1 MPAFLKYIDMENFKS
16 YRGQHRIGPLKSF
29 TAVVGP
35 NGSGKSNFMD
45 AVSFVMGEKT
55 SLLRVKRLSDLI
67 HGASINK
74 PVSRNASVTATFIL
88 EDMTEKQFQR
98 SVIGQSSDHKIDG
111 QSVSVSNYLA
121 ELERLGINVKAK
133 NFLVFQGAVESIA
146 MKNPKERTA
155 LFEEISGSGVLKEQY
170 EACRA
175 EVNRADEEA
184 QFSYQK
190 KKGVAAE
197 RKEAKFEKEEA
208 EKYTRLK
215 EELQEQKV
223 ELQLFHLYHN
233 EKEIQNLEETLQ
245 HKQTELT
252 KIEKK
257 RQKAEDG
264 LKEKKKES
272 GTIQRELAK
281 IEQDIREVEAEISKK
296 RPTFI
301 KAKERVSHTQK
312 KLESASKTLEQA
324 RKAHEA
330 HQADLRKLEAELRA
344 AEQQRQTWE
353 TAALGQPAARAD
365 VHLEEA
371 QIREYEEL
379 KMEASRQAARYLQEL
394 DSVNREQK
402 ADQDRLDNELR
413 RKGDL
418 ENKHRQKVTPAPAA
432 PRYGSWQLRPRPGRT
447 RTVRQRAASQ
457 EELGNKSTA
466 EQRPPPWN
474 APINDNS
481 YDVGHER
488 NEAMKRVE
496 KLNEHIRSSEQAL
509 DEQRR
514 LRAELQADVG
524 SCRSRADELQAALEE
539 VAAQLGDARVDKH
552 EEARRR
558 KKQEIVENFK
568 REIPG
573 VYDRMI
579 NMCQPTHKRYN
590 VAITKVLGKYMEA
603 IVVDTEKTA
612 RRCIQV
618 LKERMLEPETFLPLD
633 YIQAKPLRE
642 RLRVMVCP
650 HLHRSDIRE
659 PKNVKLLFD
668 VLRFEPAAIHRAV
681 LFVTNNA
688 LVCET
693 PEDASRVAYDLDRSK
708 NSRYD
713 ALALDGTFYQKSG
726 IISGGSLDLARKA
739 KRWDEKHLSQL
750 KAKKEKL
757 TEELRE
763 SMKKSRKES
772 ELTTVD
778 SQIRGLEAR
787 LKYAQTDRDTTLKQI
802 KQLDAELAELERA
815 METFGPQIEEIER
828 TISSR
833 DARIQ
838 EVKENMNNVEDVVFR
853 RFCRDIGVAN
863 IRQYEERE
871 LRAQQERAK
880 RRMEFDA
887 QIDRIA
893 SNLEFER
900 SRDTQSQYQLPTTKP
915 TPEGALCRC
924 TMPCP
929 RNNTKQNIKGLFHHP
944 LISSGKKTATHPSRT
959 IPFSSYCVDLKLFS
973 IGFCRFRVDRC
984 GETLTVQF
992 ECAVSFSSD
1001 TLRRDISKLRSL
1013 THKNVTRWERTV
1025 QDGEDELEAGRQAE
1039 AKQRADVDREL
1050 QRAEGLKGE
1059 RSAARARHDQAE
1071 EGVAKVRGGG
1081 GLKGSAAPRARDTA
1095 RPRRAS
1101 PRGAQRRA
1109 RATRPGRG
1117 GRRQGEGGGGL
1128 KGERS
1133 AARARHDQAEEG
1145 VAKGERSAA
1154 RARHDQAEEGVAK
1167 VRGGGAQG
1175 GAQRRARATRPGR
1188 GGRRQGEGGGG
1199 LKGERSAA
1207 RARHDQAEEGVAKV
1221 RGGGSRGAQRR
1232 ARATRPGRGGRR
1244 QGEGGAQGERS
1255 AARARHDQA
1264 EEGVAKVRGGGQGE
1278 RSAARARHDQAEEGV
1293 TKVRG
1298 GGAQGGAQRRARA
1311 TRPGRGGRRQGE
1323 GGGLKGERSA
1333 ARARHDQAEEGVAKV
1348 RGGGAQGGAQRR
1360 ARATRPGRGWRRQGE
1375 GGGSRGSA
1383 APRARD
1389 TTRPRRASPRRGG
1402 GVKGE
1407 RSAARARHDQAEEGV
1422 TKGERSAARAR
1433 HDQAEEGVA
1442 KVRGGAQGGAQRRA
1456 RATRPGR
1463 GGRRQ
1468 GEGGGGGLKG
1478 ERSAARAR
1486 HDQAEE
1492 GVAKARKDLTSIQ
1505 KDIQSIQ
1512 KQIASTESRIE
1523 SKRSDRHNI
1532 LRQCKIDDI
1541 VIPLLEGS
1549 LEELGENESDPSSL
1563 STTQQYNRD
1572 ASIRVNYR
1580 SLSEALKELE
1590 EPDEVKRKADK
1601 LQKAINTL
1609 QATVDKIQAPNMR
1622 AMQKL
1627 NEVREKVNATNEA
1640 FVAARKRAHKA
1651 KLAFEKVKKE
1661 RHDKFMD
1668 CFEHVAN
1675 EIDAIYKALAM
1686 NQSAQA
1692 FLGPENP
1699 EEPYLDGVNYNC
1711 VAPGKRFQPMS
1722 NLSGGEKTVAALAL
1736 LFAIHS
1742 YQPAPFFLL
1751 DEIDAALD
1759 NTNIGKVASY
1769 IRSKKGNLQ
1778 TIVISLKE
1786 EFYGCADALVG
1797 ICSEPA
1803 DCLVSD
1809 VITLS
1814 LEKYED

>member
-16 YRGQHRIGPLKSF
+16 YRGHHRIGPLKSF

-74 PVSRNASVTATFIL
+74 PVSRSASVTATFVL

-98 SVIGQSSDHKIDG
+98 SVIGQSSEHKIDG
-111 QSVSVSNYLA
+111 QSVSTSQYLG
-121 ELERLGINVKAK
+121 ELEKLGINVKAK

-170 EACRA
+170 EHCRG

-215 EELQEQKV
+215 EELQEQKI
-223 ELQLFHLYHN
+223 ELQLYHLYHN
-233 EKEIQNLEETLQ
+233 EKEIQSMEEDLQ
-245 HKQTELT
+245 HKQSELT
-252 KIEKK
+252 KVEKK
-257 RQKAEDG
+257 RQKLEEA
-264 LKEKKKES
+264 LKEKKKEA
-272 GTIQRELAK
+272 GVVQRETAK
-281 IEQDIREVEAEISKK
+281 IEQEIREVEAEISKK

-301 KAKERVSHTQK
+301 KAKERVTHTQK
-312 KLESASKTLEQA
+312 KLESALKTLEQA

-330 HQADLRKLEAELRA
+330 HQADIKKLEDELRQIEDQKA
-344 AEQQRQTWE
+344 QWE
-353 TAALGQPAARAD
+353 HSTLGTTHAGRAD

-413 RKGDL
+413 RKGEF
-418 ENKHRQKVTPAPAA
+418 ENKHRQK
-432 PRYGSWQLRPRPGRT
+432 
-447 RTVRQRAASQ
+447 
-457 EELGNKSTA
+457 
-466 EQRPPPWN
+466 
-474 APINDNS
+474 
-481 YDVGHER
+481 GHER
-488 NEAMKRVE
+488 NEAMKRVD
-496 KLNEHIRSSEQAL
+496 KLNEHIKSSEQAL
-509 DEQRR
+509 EEQRR

-524 SCRSRADELQAALEE
+524 SCRGRAAELQSQLEQ
-539 VAAQLGDARVDKH
+539 VAAALGDARVDKH

-558 KKQEIVENFK
+558 KKQEIVESFK
-568 REIPG
+568 RDIPG

-642 RLRVMVCP
+642 RLR
-650 HLHRSDIRE
+650 DIKE

-668 VLRFEPAAIHRAV
+668 VLRYEPPAIHRAV

-778 SQIRGLEAR
+778 SQIRGLESR
-787 LKYAQTDRDTTLKQI
+787 LKYAITDRDTTLKQI
-802 KQLDAELAELERA
+802 KALDAELEEFERKIE
-815 METFGPQIEEIER
+815 MFGPQIEEIER
-828 TISSR
+828 TIHAR
-833 DARIQ
+833 DLKIQ
-838 EVKENMNNVEDVVFR
+838 EIKENMNNVEDVVFR
-853 RFCRDIGVAN
+853 GFCRDIGVAN

-880 RRMEFDA
+880 RRLEFEA
-887 QIDRIA
+887 QVDRVT

-900 SRDTQSQYQLPTTKP
+900 SRDTQ
-915 TPEGALCRC
+915 
-924 TMPCP
+924 
-929 RNNTKQNIKGLFHHP
+929 
-944 LISSGKKTATHPSRT
+944 
-959 IPFSSYCVDLKLFS
+959 
-973 IGFCRFRVDRC
+973 
-984 GETLTVQF
+984 
-992 ECAVSFSSD
+992 
-1001 TLRRDISKLRSL
+1001 
-1013 THKNVTRWERTV
+1013 KNVTRWERAV
-1025 QDGEDELEAGRQAE
+1025 QDAEDELEGGRQAE
-1039 AKQRADVDREL
+1039 AKQRQEIDADLR
-1050 QRAEGLKGE
+1050 RAETLKAE
-1059 RSAARARHDQAE
+1059 RAAAR
-1071 EGVAKVRGGG
+1071 
-1081 GLKGSAAPRARDTA
+1081 
-1095 RPRRAS
+1095 
-1101 PRGAQRRA
+1101 
-1109 RATRPGRG
+1109 TR
-1117 GRRQGEGGGGL
+1117 QDNADE
-1128 KGERS
+1128 
-1133 AARARHDQAEEG
+1133 Q
-1145 VAKGERSAA
+1145 VN
-1154 RARHDQAEEGVAK
+1154 
-1167 VRGGGAQG
+1167 
-1175 GAQRRARATRPGR
+1175 
-1188 GGRRQGEGGGG
+1188 
-1199 LKGERSAA
+1199 
-1207 RARHDQAEEGVAKV
+1207 
-1221 RGGGSRGAQRR
+1221 
-1232 ARATRPGRGGRR
+1232 
-1244 QGEGGAQGERS
+1244 
-1255 AARARHDQA
+1255 
-1264 EEGVAKVRGGGQGE
+1264 
-1278 RSAARARHDQAEEGV
+1278 
-1293 TKVRG
+1293 
-1298 GGAQGGAQRRARA
+1298 
-1311 TRPGRGGRRQGE
+1311 
-1323 GGGLKGERSA
+1323 
-1333 ARARHDQAEEGVAKV
+1333 
-1348 RGGGAQGGAQRR
+1348 
-1360 ARATRPGRGWRRQGE
+1360 
-1375 GGGSRGSA
+1375 
-1383 APRARD
+1383 
-1389 TTRPRRASPRRGG
+1389 
-1402 GVKGE
+1402 
-1407 RSAARARHDQAEEGV
+1407 
-1422 TKGERSAARAR
+1422 
-1433 HDQAEEGVA
+1433 
-1442 KVRGGAQGGAQRRA
+1442 
-1456 RATRPGR
+1456 
-1463 GGRRQ
+1463 
-1468 GEGGGGGLKG
+1468 
-1478 ERSAARAR
+1478 
-1486 HDQAEE
+1486 
-1492 GVAKARKDLTSIQ
+1492 KARKELTNIQ
-1505 KDIQSIQ
+1505 KEIQTIQ
-1512 KQIASTESRIE
+1512 KQTSSIEARIE

-1541 VIPLLEGS
+1541 IIPLLEGN
-1549 LEELGENESDPSSL
+1549 LEDTADGESDPSSM
-1563 STTQQYNRD
+1563 STTQQYKKDSRILVD
-1572 ASIRVNYR
+1572 YS
-1580 SLSEALKELE
+1580 SLSESLKELE
-1590 EPDEVKRKADK
+1590 EPDEIKRKADK
-1601 LQKAINTL
+1601 MQKAINSL
-1609 QATVDKIQAPNMR
+1609 QNTVDKIQAPNMR

-1661 RHDKFMD
+1661 RHDKFME

-1699 EEPYLDGVNYNC
+1699 EEPYLDGINYNC

-1769 IRSKKGNLQ
+1769 IRSKKGSLQ

-1809 VITLS
+1809 VMTLS
-1814 LEKYED
+1814 LEDYED

>member
-16 YRGQHRIGPLKSF
+16 YRGHHRIGPLKSF

-74 PVSRNASVTATFIL
+74 PVSRSASVTATFIL

-111 QSVSVSNYLA
+111 QSVSVSQYLS
-121 ELERLGINVKAK
+121 ELEKLGINVKAK

-215 EELQEQKV
+215 EELQQQKV

-233 EKEIQNLEETLQ
+233 EKDIQASEEELQ
-245 HKQTELT
+245 HKQSELN
-252 KIEKK
+252 KVEKK
-257 RQKAEDG
+257 RQKAEEA
-264 LKEKKKES
+264 LKEKKKEA
-272 GTIQRELAK
+272 GTVQRELAK

-301 KAKERVSHTQK
+301 KAKERVTHTQK
-312 KLESASKTLEQA
+312 KLESAVKTLEQA

-330 HQADLRKLEAELRA
+330 HQADIRKLEEELRQVEEQKA
-344 AEQQRQTWE
+344 AWE
-353 TAALGQPAARAD
+353 ASILGTSASRAD

-402 ADQDRLDNELR
+402 ADQDRLDNEMR
-413 RKGDL
+413 RKGEL
-418 ENKHRQKVTPAPAA
+418 ENKHRQK
-432 PRYGSWQLRPRPGRT
+432 
-447 RTVRQRAASQ
+447 
-457 EELGNKSTA
+457 
-466 EQRPPPWN
+466 
-474 APINDNS
+474 
-481 YDVGHER
+481 GHER

-496 KLNEHIRSSEQAL
+496 KLNEHIKSSETAL
-509 DEQRR
+509 EEQRR

-524 SCRSRADELQAALEE
+524 SCRGRAAALQAALEE

-558 KKQEIVENFK
+558 KKQEIVESFK

-642 RLRVMVCP
+642 RLR
-650 HLHRSDIRE
+650 DIKE

-693 PEDASRVAYDLDRSK
+693 PEDASRVAYDLDRNK

-778 SQIRGLEAR
+778 SQIRGLESR
-787 LKYAQTDRDTTLKQI
+787 LKYALTDRDATLKQI
-802 KQLDAELAELERA
+802 STLDAELAELERK
-815 METFGPQIEEIER
+815 MEMFGPQIEEIER
-828 TISSR
+828 TIRAR
-833 DARIQ
+833 DAKIQ
-838 EVKENMNNVEDVVFR
+838 EIKENMNNVEDVVFR
-853 RFCRDIGVAN
+853 GFCRDIGVAN

-880 RRMEFDA
+880 RRMEFEA

-900 SRDTQSQYQLPTTKP
+900 SRDTQ
-915 TPEGALCRC
+915 
-924 TMPCP
+924 
-929 RNNTKQNIKGLFHHP
+929 
-944 LISSGKKTATHPSRT
+944 
-959 IPFSSYCVDLKLFS
+959 
-973 IGFCRFRVDRC
+973 
-984 GETLTVQF
+984 
-992 ECAVSFSSD
+992 
-1001 TLRRDISKLRSL
+1001 
-1013 THKNVTRWERTV
+1013 KNVTRWERTA
-1025 QDGEDELEAGRQAE
+1025 QDGEDELEASRQAE
-1039 AKQRADVDREL
+1039 AKQRQDIDREL
-1050 QRAEGLKGE
+1050 RRADALKAD
-1059 RSAARARHDQAE
+1059 RTAARASQERADEA
-1071 EGVAKVRGGG
+1071 VA
-1081 GLKGSAAPRARDTA
+1081 
-1095 RPRRAS
+1095 
-1101 PRGAQRRA
+1101 
-1109 RATRPGRG
+1109 
-1117 GRRQGEGGGGL
+1117 
-1128 KGERS
+1128 
-1133 AARARHDQAEEG
+1133 AARKE
-1145 VAKGERSAA
+1145 VAN
-1154 RARHDQAEEGVAK
+1154 V
-1167 VRGGGAQG
+1167 
-1175 GAQRRARATRPGR
+1175 
-1188 GGRRQGEGGGG
+1188 
-1199 LKGERSAA
+1199 
-1207 RARHDQAEEGVAKV
+1207 
-1221 RGGGSRGAQRR
+1221 
-1232 ARATRPGRGGRR
+1232 
-1244 QGEGGAQGERS
+1244 
-1255 AARARHDQA
+1255 
-1264 EEGVAKVRGGGQGE
+1264 
-1278 RSAARARHDQAEEGV
+1278 
-1293 TKVRG
+1293 
-1298 GGAQGGAQRRARA
+1298 
-1311 TRPGRGGRRQGE
+1311 
-1323 GGGLKGERSA
+1323 
-1333 ARARHDQAEEGVAKV
+1333 
-1348 RGGGAQGGAQRR
+1348 
-1360 ARATRPGRGWRRQGE
+1360 
-1375 GGGSRGSA
+1375 
-1383 APRARD
+1383 
-1389 TTRPRRASPRRGG
+1389 
-1402 GVKGE
+1402 
-1407 RSAARARHDQAEEGV
+1407 
-1422 TKGERSAARAR
+1422 
-1433 HDQAEEGVA
+1433 
-1442 KVRGGAQGGAQRRA
+1442 
-1456 RATRPGR
+1456 
-1463 GGRRQ
+1463 
-1468 GEGGGGGLKG
+1468 
-1478 ERSAARAR
+1478 
-1486 HDQAEE
+1486 
-1492 GVAKARKDLTSIQ
+1492 Q
-1505 KDIQSIQ
+1505 KDIASIQ
-1512 KQIASTESRIE
+1512 KQIASIEARIE
-1523 SKRSDRHNI
+1523 SRRSERHNI

-1541 VIPLLEGS
+1541 MIPLLEGS
-1549 LEELGENESDPSSL
+1549 LDDTAEGESEPSGS
-1563 STTQQYNRD
+1563 SAQYRRD
-1572 ASIRVNYR
+1572 SRLRVDYR
-1580 SLSEALKELE
+1580 SLGDALRELE
-1590 EPDEVKRKADK
+1590 EADEIKRKADK
-1601 LQKAINTL
+1601 LQKSINSL

-1661 RHDKFMD
+1661 RHDKFMT

-1742 YQPAPFFLL
+1742 FQPAPFFLL

-1759 NTNIGKVASY
+1759 NTNIGKVASF
-1769 IRSKKGNLQ
+1769 IRSKKGSLQ

-1814 LEKYED
+1814 LENYHD

>member
-16 YRGQHRIGPLKSF
+16 YRGHHRIGPMESF

-74 PVSRNASVTATFIL
+74 PVSRSASVTATFVL
-88 EDMTEKQFQR
+88 EDLTEKQFQR
-98 SVIGQSSDHKIDG
+98 SVIGQSSEHKIDG
-111 QSVSVSNYLA
+111 QSVNTSLYLS
-121 ELERLGINVKAK
+121 ELEKLGINVKAK

-170 EACRA
+170 EHCRA

-215 EELQEQKV
+215 EELQEQKI
-223 ELQLFHLYHN
+223 ELQLYHLYHN
-233 EKEIQNLEETLQ
+233 EKEIQSMEEDLQ
-245 HKQTELT
+245 HKQSELT

-257 RQKAEDG
+257 RQKLEET
-264 LKEKKKES
+264 LKEKKKEA
-272 GTIQRELAK
+272 GTVQRETAK
-281 IEQDIREVEAEISKK
+281 IEQEIREVEAEISKK

-301 KAKERVSHTQK
+301 KAKERVTHTQK
-312 KLESASKTLEQA
+312 KLESALKTLEQA

-330 HQADLRKLEAELRA
+330 HQADIRKLEDELRQVEEEKA
-344 AEQQRQTWE
+344 QWE
-353 TAALGQPAARAD
+353 TSTLGTTHAGRAD

-413 RKGDL
+413 RKGEF
-418 ENKHRQKVTPAPAA
+418 ENKHRQK
-432 PRYGSWQLRPRPGRT
+432 
-447 RTVRQRAASQ
+447 
-457 EELGNKSTA
+457 
-466 EQRPPPWN
+466 
-474 APINDNS
+474 
-481 YDVGHER
+481 GHER
-488 NEAMKRVE
+488 NEAMKRVD
-496 KLNEHIRSSEQAL
+496 KLNEHIKSSEQAL
-509 DEQRR
+509 EEQRR

-524 SCRSRADELQAALEE
+524 ECRGRAAELQAQLEE
-539 VAAQLGDARVDKH
+539 VASALGDARVDKH

-558 KKQEIVENFK
+558 KKQEIVESFK
-568 REIPG
+568 RDIPG

-642 RLRVMVCP
+642 RLR
-650 HLHRSDIRE
+650 DIKE

-668 VLRFEPAAIHRAV
+668 VLRYEPPAIHRAV

-750 KAKKEKL
+750 KSKKEKL

-778 SQIRGLEAR
+778 SQIRGLESR
-787 LKYAQTDRDTTLKQI
+787 LKYAITDRDTTLKQI
-802 KQLDAELAELERA
+802 KTLDAELAEFERKIE
-815 METFGPQIEEIER
+815 MFGPQIEDIER
-828 TISSR
+828 TIHAR
-833 DARIQ
+833 DLKIQ
-838 EVKENMNNVEDVVFR
+838 EIKENMNNVEDVVFR
-853 RFCRDIGVAN
+853 GFCRDIGVAN

-887 QIDRIA
+887 HIDRIT

-900 SRDTQSQYQLPTTKP
+900 SRDTQ
-915 TPEGALCRC
+915 
-924 TMPCP
+924 
-929 RNNTKQNIKGLFHHP
+929 
-944 LISSGKKTATHPSRT
+944 
-959 IPFSSYCVDLKLFS
+959 
-973 IGFCRFRVDRC
+973 
-984 GETLTVQF
+984 
-992 ECAVSFSSD
+992 
-1001 TLRRDISKLRSL
+1001 
-1013 THKNVTRWERTV
+1013 KNVTRWERAV
-1025 QDGEDELEAGRQAE
+1025 QDAEDELEGGRQAE
-1039 AKQRADVDREL
+1039 AKQRQEIDADLR
-1050 QRAEGLKGE
+1050 RADALKAE
-1059 RSAARARHDQAE
+1059 RAAARSRQE
-1071 EGVAKVRGGG
+1071 
-1081 GLKGSAAPRARDTA
+1081 SADEA
-1095 RPRRAS
+1095 
-1101 PRGAQRRA
+1101 
-1109 RATRPGRG
+1109 
-1117 GRRQGEGGGGL
+1117 
-1128 KGERS
+1128 
-1133 AARARHDQAEEG
+1133 
-1145 VAKGERSAA
+1145 VN
-1154 RARHDQAEEGVAK
+1154 
-1167 VRGGGAQG
+1167 
-1175 GAQRRARATRPGR
+1175 
-1188 GGRRQGEGGGG
+1188 
-1199 LKGERSAA
+1199 
-1207 RARHDQAEEGVAKV
+1207 
-1221 RGGGSRGAQRR
+1221 
-1232 ARATRPGRGGRR
+1232 
-1244 QGEGGAQGERS
+1244 
-1255 AARARHDQA
+1255 
-1264 EEGVAKVRGGGQGE
+1264 
-1278 RSAARARHDQAEEGV
+1278 
-1293 TKVRG
+1293 
-1298 GGAQGGAQRRARA
+1298 
-1311 TRPGRGGRRQGE
+1311 
-1323 GGGLKGERSA
+1323 
-1333 ARARHDQAEEGVAKV
+1333 
-1348 RGGGAQGGAQRR
+1348 
-1360 ARATRPGRGWRRQGE
+1360 
-1375 GGGSRGSA
+1375 
-1383 APRARD
+1383 
-1389 TTRPRRASPRRGG
+1389 
-1402 GVKGE
+1402 
-1407 RSAARARHDQAEEGV
+1407 
-1422 TKGERSAARAR
+1422 
-1433 HDQAEEGVA
+1433 
-1442 KVRGGAQGGAQRRA
+1442 
-1456 RATRPGR
+1456 
-1463 GGRRQ
+1463 
-1468 GEGGGGGLKG
+1468 
-1478 ERSAARAR
+1478 
-1486 HDQAEE
+1486 
-1492 GVAKARKDLTSIQ
+1492 KARKDLTTIQ
-1505 KDIQSIQ
+1505 KEIQSIQ
-1512 KQIASTESRIE
+1512 KQIASIEARIE

-1541 VIPLLEGS
+1541 IIPLLEGN
-1549 LEELGENESDPSSL
+1549 LEDTAEGESEQSSM
-1563 STTQQYNRD
+1563 STTQQYRKD
-1572 ASIRVNYR
+1572 SRIRVDYS
-1580 SLSEALKELE
+1580 SLSENLKELE
-1590 EPDEVKRKADK
+1590 EPDEIKRKADK
-1601 LQKAINTL
+1601 LQKAINSL
-1609 QATVDKIQAPNMR
+1609 QNTVDKIQAPNMR

-1661 RHDKFMD
+1661 RHDKFIE

-1699 EEPYLDGVNYNC
+1699 EEPYLDGINYNC

-1809 VITLS
+1809 VMTLS
-1814 LEKYED
+1814 LESYPD

>member
-16 YRGQHRIGPLKSF
+16 YRGHHRIGPLKSF

-74 PVSRNASVTATFIL
+74 P
-88 EDMTEKQFQR
+88 
-98 SVIGQSSDHKIDG
+98 
-111 QSVSVSNYLA
+111 SVSTSQYLG
-121 ELERLGINVKAK
+121 ELEKLGINVKAK

-170 EACRA
+170 EHCRG

-215 EELQEQKV
+215 EELQEQKI
-223 ELQLFHLYHN
+223 ELQLYHLYHN
-233 EKEIQNLEETLQ
+233 EKEIQSMEEDLQ
-245 HKQTELT
+245 HKQSELT
-252 KIEKK
+252 KVEKK
-257 RQKAEDG
+257 RQKLEEA
-264 LKEKKKES
+264 LKEKKKEA
-272 GTIQRELAK
+272 GVVQRETAK
-281 IEQDIREVEAEISKK
+281 IEQEIREVEAEISKK

-301 KAKERVSHTQK
+301 KAKERVTHTQK
-312 KLESASKTLEQA
+312 KLESALKTLEQA

-330 HQADLRKLEAELRA
+330 HQADIKKLEDELRQIEDQKA
-344 AEQQRQTWE
+344 QWE
-353 TAALGQPAARAD
+353 HSTLGTTHAGRAD

-371 QIREYEEL
+371 Q
-379 KMEASRQAARYLQEL
+379 
-394 DSVNREQK
+394 
-402 ADQDRLDNELR
+402 
-413 RKGDL
+413 
-418 ENKHRQKVTPAPAA
+418 
-432 PRYGSWQLRPRPGRT
+432 
-447 RTVRQRAASQ
+447 
-457 EELGNKSTA
+457 
-466 EQRPPPWN
+466 
-474 APINDNS
+474 
-481 YDVGHER
+481 GHER
-488 NEAMKRVE
+488 NEAMKRVD
-496 KLNEHIRSSEQAL
+496 KLNEHIKSSEQAL
-509 DEQRR
+509 EEQRR

-524 SCRSRADELQAALEE
+524 SCRGRAAELQSQLEQ
-539 VAAQLGDARVDKH
+539 VAAALGDARVDKH

-558 KKQEIVENFK
+558 KKQEIVESFK
-568 REIPG
+568 RDIPG

-642 RLRVMVCP
+642 RLR
-650 HLHRSDIRE
+650 DIKE

-668 VLRFEPAAIHRAV
+668 VLRYEPPAIHRAV

-778 SQIRGLEAR
+778 SQIRGLESR
-787 LKYAQTDRDTTLKQI
+787 LKYAITDRDTTLKQI
-802 KQLDAELAELERA
+802 KALDAELEEFERKIE
-815 METFGPQIEEIER
+815 MFGPQIEEIER
-828 TISSR
+828 TIHAR
-833 DARIQ
+833 DLKIQ
-838 EVKENMNNVEDVVFR
+838 EIKENMNNVEDVVFR
-853 RFCRDIGVAN
+853 GFCRDIGVAN

-880 RRMEFDA
+880 RRLEFEA
-887 QIDRIA
+887 QVDRVT

-900 SRDTQSQYQLPTTKP
+900 SRDTQ
-915 TPEGALCRC
+915 
-924 TMPCP
+924 
-929 RNNTKQNIKGLFHHP
+929 
-944 LISSGKKTATHPSRT
+944 
-959 IPFSSYCVDLKLFS
+959 
-973 IGFCRFRVDRC
+973 
-984 GETLTVQF
+984 
-992 ECAVSFSSD
+992 
-1001 TLRRDISKLRSL
+1001 
-1013 THKNVTRWERTV
+1013 KNVTRWERAV
-1025 QDGEDELEAGRQAE
+1025 QDAEDELEGGRQAE
-1039 AKQRADVDREL
+1039 AKQRQEIDADLR
-1050 QRAEGLKGE
+1050 RAETLKAE
-1059 RSAARARHDQAE
+1059 RAAAR
-1071 EGVAKVRGGG
+1071 
-1081 GLKGSAAPRARDTA
+1081 
-1095 RPRRAS
+1095 
-1101 PRGAQRRA
+1101 
-1109 RATRPGRG
+1109 TR
-1117 GRRQGEGGGGL
+1117 QDNADE
-1128 KGERS
+1128 
-1133 AARARHDQAEEG
+1133 Q
-1145 VAKGERSAA
+1145 VN
-1154 RARHDQAEEGVAK
+1154 
-1167 VRGGGAQG
+1167 
-1175 GAQRRARATRPGR
+1175 
-1188 GGRRQGEGGGG
+1188 
-1199 LKGERSAA
+1199 
-1207 RARHDQAEEGVAKV
+1207 
-1221 RGGGSRGAQRR
+1221 
-1232 ARATRPGRGGRR
+1232 
-1244 QGEGGAQGERS
+1244 
-1255 AARARHDQA
+1255 
-1264 EEGVAKVRGGGQGE
+1264 
-1278 RSAARARHDQAEEGV
+1278 
-1293 TKVRG
+1293 
-1298 GGAQGGAQRRARA
+1298 
-1311 TRPGRGGRRQGE
+1311 
-1323 GGGLKGERSA
+1323 
-1333 ARARHDQAEEGVAKV
+1333 
-1348 RGGGAQGGAQRR
+1348 
-1360 ARATRPGRGWRRQGE
+1360 
-1375 GGGSRGSA
+1375 
-1383 APRARD
+1383 
-1389 TTRPRRASPRRGG
+1389 
-1402 GVKGE
+1402 
-1407 RSAARARHDQAEEGV
+1407 
-1422 TKGERSAARAR
+1422 
-1433 HDQAEEGVA
+1433 
-1442 KVRGGAQGGAQRRA
+1442 
-1456 RATRPGR
+1456 
-1463 GGRRQ
+1463 
-1468 GEGGGGGLKG
+1468 
-1478 ERSAARAR
+1478 
-1486 HDQAEE
+1486 
-1492 GVAKARKDLTSIQ
+1492 KARKELTNIQ
-1505 KDIQSIQ
+1505 KEIQTIQ
-1512 KQIASTESRIE
+1512 KQTSSIEARIE

-1541 VIPLLEGS
+1541 IIPLLEGN
-1549 LEELGENESDPSSL
+1549 LEDTADGESDPSSM
-1563 STTQQYNRD
+1563 STTQQYKKDSRILVD
-1572 ASIRVNYR
+1572 YS
-1580 SLSEALKELE
+1580 SLSESLKELE
-1590 EPDEVKRKADK
+1590 EPDEIKRKADK
-1601 LQKAINTL
+1601 MQKAINSL
-1609 QATVDKIQAPNMR
+1609 QNTVDKIQAPNMR

-1661 RHDKFMD
+1661 RHDKFME

-1699 EEPYLDGVNYNC
+1699 EEPYLDGINYNC

-1769 IRSKKGNLQ
+1769 IRSKKGSLQ

-1809 VITLS
+1809 VMTLS
-1814 LEKYED
+1814 LEDYED

>member
-16 YRGQHRIGPLKSF
+16 YRGHHRIGPLKSF

-74 PVSRNASVTATFIL
+74 PVSRSASVTATFVL

-98 SVIGQSSDHKIDG
+98 SVIGQSSEHKIDG
-111 QSVSVSNYLA
+111 HSVSVSNYLS
-121 ELERLGINVKAK
+121 ELEKLGINVKAK

-215 EELQEQKV
+215 QELQEQKV

-233 EKEIQNLEETLQ
+233 EKDIQSLEEDLQ
-245 HKQTELT
+245 HKQQELS
-252 KIEKK
+252 KVEKK
-257 RQKAEDG
+257 RQKAEEA

-272 GTIQRELAK
+272 GTMQRELAK

-301 KAKERVSHTQK
+301 KAKERVTHTQK
-312 KLESASKTLEQA
+312 KLESAQKTLEQA

-330 HQADLRKLEAELRA
+330 HQADIKKLEDELKQIE
-344 AEQQRQTWE
+344 EQKATWE
-353 TAALGQPAARAD
+353 QSSGTGHSGRAD

-402 ADQDRLDNELR
+402 ADQDRLDNEM
-413 RKGDL
+413 RKKGEL
-418 ENKHRQKVTPAPAA
+418 ENKHRQK
-432 PRYGSWQLRPRPGRT
+432 
-447 RTVRQRAASQ
+447 
-457 EELGNKSTA
+457 
-466 EQRPPPWN
+466 
-474 APINDNS
+474 
-481 YDVGHER
+481 GHER
-488 NEAMKRVE
+488 NEAMKRVD
-496 KLNEHIRSSEQAL
+496 KLNEHIKSSEQAL
-509 DEQRR
+509 EEQRR

-524 SCRSRADELQAALEE
+524 ESRGRAASLQAQLEE

-558 KKQEIVENFK
+558 KKQEIVESFK
-568 REIPG
+568 RDIPG

-642 RLRVMVCP
+642 RLR
-650 HLHRSDIRE
+650 DIKE

-750 KAKKEKL
+750 KSKKEKL

-778 SQIRGLEAR
+778 SQIRGLESR
-787 LKYAQTDRDTTLKQI
+787 LKYAITDRDTTLKQI
-802 KQLDAELAELERA
+802 KALDAEIAELERK
-815 METFGPQIEEIER
+815 METFGPQVEDIER
-828 TISSR
+828 TIRAR
-833 DARIQ
+833 DAKIQ

-853 RFCRDIGVAN
+853 GFCRDIGVAN

-887 QIDRIA
+887 HIDRVA

-900 SRDTQSQYQLPTTKP
+900 SRDTQ
-915 TPEGALCRC
+915 
-924 TMPCP
+924 
-929 RNNTKQNIKGLFHHP
+929 
-944 LISSGKKTATHPSRT
+944 
-959 IPFSSYCVDLKLFS
+959 
-973 IGFCRFRVDRC
+973 
-984 GETLTVQF
+984 
-992 ECAVSFSSD
+992 
-1001 TLRRDISKLRSL
+1001 
-1013 THKNVTRWERTV
+1013 KNVTRWERAV
-1025 QDGEDELEAGRQAE
+1025 QDAEDELEGGRQAE
-1039 AKQRADVDREL
+1039 AKQRHDIDHELRRADKLKADRAAH
-1050 QRAEGLKGE
+1050 RAEMDK
-1059 RSAARARHDQAE
+1059 AD
-1071 EGVAKVRGGG
+1071 
-1081 GLKGSAAPRARDTA
+1081 
-1095 RPRRAS
+1095 AS
-1101 PRGAQRRA
+1101 
-1109 RATRPGRG
+1109 
-1117 GRRQGEGGGGL
+1117 L
-1128 KGERS
+1128 
-1133 AARARHDQAEEG
+1133 D
-1145 VAKGERSAA
+1145 
-1154 RARHDQAEEGVAK
+1154 
-1167 VRGGGAQG
+1167 
-1175 GAQRRARATRPGR
+1175 
-1188 GGRRQGEGGGG
+1188 
-1199 LKGERSAA
+1199 
-1207 RARHDQAEEGVAKV
+1207 
-1221 RGGGSRGAQRR
+1221 
-1232 ARATRPGRGGRR
+1232 
-1244 QGEGGAQGERS
+1244 
-1255 AARARHDQA
+1255 
-1264 EEGVAKVRGGGQGE
+1264 
-1278 RSAARARHDQAEEGV
+1278 
-1293 TKVRG
+1293 
-1298 GGAQGGAQRRARA
+1298 
-1311 TRPGRGGRRQGE
+1311 
-1323 GGGLKGERSA
+1323 
-1333 ARARHDQAEEGVAKV
+1333 
-1348 RGGGAQGGAQRR
+1348 
-1360 ARATRPGRGWRRQGE
+1360 
-1375 GGGSRGSA
+1375 
-1383 APRARD
+1383 
-1389 TTRPRRASPRRGG
+1389 
-1402 GVKGE
+1402 
-1407 RSAARARHDQAEEGV
+1407 
-1422 TKGERSAARAR
+1422 
-1433 HDQAEEGVA
+1433 
-1442 KVRGGAQGGAQRRA
+1442 
-1456 RATRPGR
+1456 
-1463 GGRRQ
+1463 
-1468 GEGGGGGLKG
+1468 
-1478 ERSAARAR
+1478 
-1486 HDQAEE
+1486 
-1492 GVAKARKDLTSIQ
+1492 KARKDLSSIQ
-1505 KDIQSIQ
+1505 KDIQAVQ
-1512 KQIASTESRIE
+1512 KQISSIESRIE
-1523 SKRSDRHNI
+1523 SRRSDRHNI

-1541 VIPLLEGS
+1541 IIPLLEGS
-1549 LEELGENESDPSSL
+1549 LDDTADTESEQSSL
-1563 STTQQYNRD
+1563 STTQQYRRE
-1572 ASIRVNYR
+1572 SRIRVDY
-1580 SLSEALKELE
+1580 SLLSENLKDLD
-1590 EPDEVKRKADK
+1590 EPDEIKRKADK
-1601 LQKAINTL
+1601 LQKAINSL
-1609 QATVDKIQAPNMR
+1609 QNTVDKIQAPNMR

-1699 EEPYLDGVNYNC
+1699 EEPYLDGINYNC

-1769 IRSKKGNLQ
+1769 IRSKKGSLQ

-1786 EFYGCADALVG
+1786 EFYGCADALIG

-1814 LEKYED
+1814 LENYND